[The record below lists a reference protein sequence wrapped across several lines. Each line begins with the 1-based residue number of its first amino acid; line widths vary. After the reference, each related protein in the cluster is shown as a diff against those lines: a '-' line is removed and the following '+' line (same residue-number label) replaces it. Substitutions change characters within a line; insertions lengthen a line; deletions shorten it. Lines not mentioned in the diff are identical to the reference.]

1 MENRANQ
8 NLTLNVLAILTI
20 AGFHL
25 QNLYDYGS
33 TGFRENDRLFQGL
46 VIWQLLTSAMFY
58 YEIRDYIK
66 LHLAWSLLCF
76 GVVLFFVA
84 ADYLG
89 YREYELVELVSHV
102 FDRNTVIRQA
112 IYTMAIF
119 EYLIYL
125 GKKSAKIE
133 MENQNLQDPV
143 NENLPLDPIITLAL
157 FSIHL
162 HTLYK
167 YGYCGFCCNFR
178 LFQILTIWQL
188 FTSTLFYFQI
198 RDYIK
203 LHLLWNVLYFGF
215 VLFFARARF
224 FGIRRN

>member
-1 MENRANQ
+1 
-8 NLTLNVLAILTI
+8 
-20 AGFHL
+20 
-25 QNLYDYGS
+25 
-33 TGFRENDRLFQGL
+33 
-46 VIWQLLTSAMFY
+46 MFY
-58 YEIRDYIK
+58 FQIRDYIK

-102 FDRNTVIRQA
+102 FDRNT
-112 IYTMAIF
+112 
-119 EYLIYL
+119 
-125 GKKSAKIE
+125 
-133 MENQNLQDPV
+133 NLQDPV

-215 VLFFARARF
+215 VLFSLARDLLGYSETDVSETDVSSKVIDKYTIVLQAIYIWAIIEYLIFVGKKLRMS
-224 FGIRRN
+224 RPN